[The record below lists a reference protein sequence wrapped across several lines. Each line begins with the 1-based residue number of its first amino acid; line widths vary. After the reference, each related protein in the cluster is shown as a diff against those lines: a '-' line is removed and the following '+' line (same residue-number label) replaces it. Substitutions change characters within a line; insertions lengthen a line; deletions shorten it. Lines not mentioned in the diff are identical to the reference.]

1 MKKAVQLAVFMAA
14 ALGAGLA
21 IGKLMG
27 GRMARAPL
35 PVPGPLLF
43 LLFGLVMFLVLL
55 AHETGHI
62 VGGVSAGF
70 RFQLLTVGPFTL
82 VREDGRLRLRAN
94 RDLGRAGGIAVTLP
108 VPGVDVRRG
117 AMRMI
122 VGGPLAS
129 LVLGILGWVVFFAS
143 SGLASLL
150 GALTGGF
157 SLGIALMTSIPGAIG
172 GYVSDG
178 GRFLMLRRSGME
190 AERWLTLG
198 RIRVEARPRDWDLG
212 AAGEEWVDGSVDGV
226 IVASALYC
234 YELDCG
240 REEAAGRWL
249 DRMISYLDVTPPYM
263 RPGVLVEAA
272 WFTAARRGRAAEGR
286 KWLEQVKVGPY
297 VQVWSLRRAEWA
309 VLRAEGR
316 LEEAEEKRRE
326 ALGLMGK
333 AAPSGATAFELDLM
347 G

>member
-1 MKKAVQLAVFMAA
+1 M
-14 ALGAGLA
+14 
-21 IGKLMG
+21 
-27 GRMARAPL
+27 
-35 PVPGPLLF
+35 
-43 LLFGLVMFLVLL
+43 
-55 AHETGHI
+55 
-62 VGGVSAGF
+62 
-70 RFQLLTVGPFTL
+70 
-82 VREDGRLRLRAN
+82 
-94 RDLGRAGGIAVTLP
+94 
-108 VPGVDVRRG
+108 
-117 AMRMI
+117 
-122 VGGPLAS
+122 
-129 LVLGILGWVVFFAS
+129 
-143 SGLASLL
+143 
-150 GALTGGF
+150 
-157 SLGIALMTSIPGAIG
+157 
-172 GYVSDG
+172 
-178 GRFLMLRRSGME
+178 
-190 AERWLTLG
+190 
-198 RIRVEARPRDWDLG
+198 
-212 AAGEEWVDGSVDGV
+212 DGSVDGV

-240 REEAAGRWL
+240 REEEAGRWL